1 MQILLSPVNVVAIP
15 GLEGKLWVVVGLNVE
30 GRVLVVAGLWWNVEG
45 RVLEGTQN
53 VVVRLVQQE
62 GVATR
67 GRVFRLVGRGCV
79 DMRALIWT
87 GLFHQRLESRGDSF
101 LISLLRQELLC
112 M

>member
-15 GLEGKLWVVVGLNVE
+15 RLEGKLWVVVGLNVE
-30 GRVLVVAGLWWNVEG
+30 GRVLVVAGLWWN
-45 RVLEGTQN
+45 LEGTQN

-101 LISLLRQELLC
+101 LISLLRQELLW